1 MMTLSLAA
9 RNLLR
14 NRRRSISTLLALCI
28 GSVAVLL
35 FGGYSANIKY
45 SMQTGYVR
53 SGGHLQIQHK
63 DFYLYGSGNPG
74 AYGISDHEQLLKTL
88 LADPVLLPM
97 VAVATPT
104 LQFGGIAGNYAAG
117 VSRTVIGS
125 GFVAADVNRMRRWN
139 EFDLPMDTPPSVLEG
154 AAMDAA
160 IVGVGVARVLQLCE
174 PLAVADCPKPEAE
187 KAAPGAALP
196 DDIAALAA
204 SEKPH
209 QTKRGKAS
217 IELLANNAGGAP
229 NVAALNVLQ
238 TESQG
243 FKELDEVAVILQF
256 AQAQQLVFGR
266 SPPKA
271 SAIMVQLQHGDQIP
285 AAMDRLRELLP
296 SAAPRQHLTVL
307 DFEMLNPFYVQ
318 TLQLFDAIFG
328 FIFVLIG
335 GIVLFTVSN
344 TMNTAVI
351 ERTTEIGTLRAVGL
365 RQSGIRRMFVTEG
378 LMLGAA
384 GALLGAALALLIA
397 GVVNQL
403 QLTWLPPG
411 SAEPL
416 PLILRVWSEKR
427 MLVGTTV
434 GLVLIA
440 AVSAWLPAY
449 RAANLSVVDALRHT

>member
-1 MMTLSLAA
+1 MMTLSLAV

-63 DFYLYGSGNPG
+63 DFFLYGSGNPG
-74 AYGISDHEQLLKTL
+74 AYGIAEHERVIQAL
-88 LADPVLLPM
+88 LADPVLKPL
-97 VAVATPT
+97 VVVATPT

-117 VSRTVIGS
+117 VSRTIIGS

-139 EFDLPMDTPPSVLEG
+139 EFDLPMDTPRSALEG
-154 AAMDAA
+154 APLDAA

-174 PLAVADCPKPEAE
+174 PLAVADCPKPETE
-187 KAAPGAALP
+187 KTAPGAALP

-204 SEKPH
+204 DEKP
-209 QTKRGKAS
+209 QQAKRGKAT
-217 IELLANNAGGAP
+217 IELLATNPGGAP
-229 NVAALNVLQ
+229 NVAALNVVQ

-243 FKELDEVAVILQF
+243 FKELDEVAVILQY

-266 SPPKA
+266 SPAKA
-271 SAIMVQLQHGDQIP
+271 SAIMVQLQHGHQIP
-285 AAMDRLRELLP
+285 AAMDRLHELLP
-296 SAAPRQHLTVL
+296 TIAPRQRLTVL

-365 RQSGIRRMFVTEG
+365 RRSGIRRLFVTEG
-378 LMLGAA
+378 LLLGAA

-403 QLTWLPPG
+403 HLTWLPPG

-416 PLILRVWSEKR
+416 PLILRVWSEQR

-440 AVSAWLPAY
+440 AISAWLPAY
-449 RAANLSVVDALRHT
+449 RAANLQVVDALRHT

>member
-125 GFVAADVNRMRRWN
+125 GYVAADVNRMRRWN

-365 RQSGIRRMFVTEG
+365 RRSGIRRMFVTEG

-427 MLVGTTV
+427 MLVGTTL